1 MKHEFALALLC
12 AAALTPSLAAAQ
24 QTKAPKTYANSA
36 KEYWLNSD
44 LNRVGAVLAPHASF
58 FGYESAELAMKH
70 NKHLSSRFLSLEG
83 DWKFHFVQHHNER
96 PLGFEAVG
104 YDDSQWENFK
114 VPGMWE
120 LNGHGDPIY
129 KNIGYAW
136 ATQFEPNP
144 PFIEEKNNYTGSYR
158 RTFEIPADWKGQQVI
173 MHIGSATSN
182 LEVWVNGKWVG
193 YSEDSKDAAEFDI
206 TKYLKPGQPNLIA
219 MQIMRWCD
227 GSYFEDQDFW
237 RFSGIA
243 RECYLMAR
251 PQVHIDDVSIVP
263 DLDSQYKDATLAVNV
278 KTAGARGQ
286 KVNLVLLDAQ
296 QQVVKEEQTVVG
308 SNGQVTADWQI
319 ANPLKWTAE
328 TPNLY
333 RLRVDLLD
341 KQGKVAQSLMQS
353 VGFRKVEI
361 KDKQLCI
368 NGQPILIKGTDRHE
382 LDPKGG
388 YVVSVERMRED
399 LQIMKE
405 HNINA
410 IRTSHYPNDPRF
422 YELCDQYGFYVVA
435 EANLES
441 HGMGYEEKT
450 LAIRPEFYT
459 THIERNIQNYEIQKN
474 HPSVI
479 IWSMGNEAGYG
490 ENFDRVYDWLKAKDP
505 SRPVQYERTGEGY
518 ATDIFC
524 PMYCEVENAKRY
536 LHDSKRATRPL
547 IQCEYAHAMGNSMG
561 GFKDYWDLIREEPL
575 YQGGFIWDFVDQA
588 IIVKSKQGNDI
599 YAYGGDFGRYPA
611 SDHNFN
617 CNGFISADR
626 KPHPDA
632 AEVKYFYQNLWTTP
646 RLEQG
651 AVEVFNEQF
660 FASIDNVV
668 PYWEL
673 REDGRMIACGCGGE
687 INVPAQG
694 RQLVELEG
702 FRMPEDNGR
711 EHTLVVQYRVTKDTH
726 LATGHILAQQEFPIH
741 AYQFPTAE
749 DLTAY
754 AVPAA
759 MPLVYDKKGKVKAA
773 DADVPA
779 VCRDEQLACIELKS
793 GRMTVTINKKTGF
806 VDYIDVDGKSM
817 IEELNEHQQNRYGLR
832 PDFWRAE
839 TDNDAG
845 AYLASAW
852 QAWKNPTMRLT
863 GLTEAQEGASRKVV
877 ASYDMPDLKAQL
889 NLTYILTPDNRLVV
903 TQDLKT
909 TEADKVQAA
918 KKMPLLFR
926 FGMQLVMP
934 EEYNTVEYYGRG
946 PLESYVDRHTSQFLG
961 HYEQPVSEQ
970 YWKGWA
976 RPQESGNK
984 FDVRSW
990 TVKNKKGFGLTF
1002 RGTAP
1007 LECSTIPYLYEDID
1021 GSPIK
1026 EAHQRHNG
1034 DLKERPFSVLHIAH
1048 KQMGLGCD
1056 NSWGA
1061 WPMEQY
1067 LLRYG
1072 DYSYTFAIEIA
1083 E

>member
-1 MKHEFALALLC
+1 MKTPFALALLC
-12 AAALTPSLAAAQ
+12 SVALTPALSTQAQ
-24 QTKAPKTYANSA
+24 KAPKTYANSA
-36 KEYWLNSD
+36 KEYWLNAD
-44 LNRVGAVLAPHASF
+44 LNRVGAIVAPHASF
-58 FGYESAELAMKH
+58 FGYESADLASKN
-70 NKHLSSRFLSLEG
+70 NKQLSSRYLSLEG
-83 DWKFHFVQHHNER
+83 DWKFNFVVNHNER
-96 PLGFEAVG
+96 PAGFEAVG
-104 YDDSQWENFK
+104 YDDSKWEDFK
-114 VPGMWE
+114 IPGMWE
-120 LNGHGDPIY
+120 LNGHGDPTY

-136 ATQFEPNP
+136 STQFEPNP
-144 PFIEEKNNYTGSYR
+144 PYIEEKNNYTGSYR
-158 RTFEIPADWKGQQVI
+158 RTFDIPADWKGEQVI

-206 TKYLKPGQPNLIA
+206 TKYLKPGQKNLIA

-237 RFSGIA
+237 RFTGIA

-251 PQVHIDDVSIVP
+251 PQAHIDDISIVP
-263 DLDSQYKDATLAVNV
+263 DLDAQYKDATLAIDV
-278 KTAGARGQ
+278 KTAGAKGQ
-286 KVNLVLLDAQ
+286 KVNLVLLDSKKN
-296 QQVVKEEQTVVG
+296 VVKEQQSVVAA
-308 SNGQVTADWQI
+308 NGKATTKWDIV
-319 ANPLKWTAE
+319 NPLKWTAE

-333 RLRVDLLD
+333 TLRIDLLD
-341 KQGKVAQSLMQS
+341 KKGNVSESTSQQ

-361 KDKQLCI
+361 KNKQLCI

-388 YVVSVERMRED
+388 YVVSVERMRQD

-422 YELCDQYGFYVVA
+422 YELCDQYGFYLVA

-441 HGMGYEEKT
+441 HGMGYGEKT
-450 LAIRPEFYT
+450 LAIRPEFYQ
-459 THIERNIQNYEIQKN
+459 THLERNVQNYEIQKN

-490 ENFDRVYDWLKAKDP
+490 ENFDRVYDWLKAKDS

-524 PMYCEVENAKRY
+524 PMYCELEGAKAY
-536 LHDSKRATRPL
+536 LHNEKRATRPL

-561 GFKDYWDLIREEPL
+561 GFKDYWDLIRQEPL

-632 AEVKYFYQNLWTTP
+632 AEVKYYYQNLWTTP
-646 RLEQG
+646 HLEKG

-660 FASIDNVV
+660 FAAIDNVV
-668 PYWEL
+668 PYWEV
-673 REDGRMIACGCGGE
+673 REDGKMISCGCGGE

-694 RQLVELEG
+694 KQMVELEG
-702 FRMPEDNGR
+702 FKMPADNGK
-711 EHTLVVQYRVTKDTH
+711 EHTLVVQYRVTKDAH
-726 LATGHILAQQEFPIH
+726 LASGHILAEQEFPIH
-741 AYQFPTAE
+741 EYKFPTTE
-749 DLTAY
+749 TLTESASEKT
-754 AVPAA
+754 V
-759 MPLVYDKKGKVKAA
+759 D
-773 DADVPA
+773 
-779 VCRDEQLACIELKS
+779 RDEQLACIQLK
-793 GRMTVTINKKTGF
+793 GDRMTVTINKHTGF
-806 VDYIDVDGKSM
+806 VDYIDVDGRSM
-817 IEELNEHQQNRYGLR
+817 FEELNEYQQNRYGLR

-845 AYLASAW
+845 AYLGRAW
-852 QAWKNPTMRLT
+852 QAWKNPTMKLQS
-863 GLTEAQEGASRKVV
+863 LNEEQNGANRTVV
-877 ASYDMPDLKAQL
+877 AIYELTDLKASL
-889 NLTYILTPDNRLVV
+889 TLTYTLTPDNRLVV
-903 TQDLKT
+903 SQDLKT
-909 TEADKVQAA
+909 DKTA

-926 FGMQLVMP
+926 FGMQVVMP

-984 FDVRSW
+984 YDVRSW
-990 TVKNKKGFGLTF
+990 TVKNKAGFGLTF
-1002 RGTAP
+1002 RGTEP

-1021 GSPIK
+1021 GSPVK
-1026 EAHQRHNG
+1026 EAYQRHNG

-1067 LLRYG
+1067 RLPYG
-1072 DYSYTFAIEIA
+1072 DYNYTFAIEIA
-1083 E
+1083 D